1 MALSFWL
8 PNYRQW
14 RRYFRVTQLHLTTI
28 PYELAISAIGVLVFA
43 VMAAIKAQIL
53 YVGLSMFGLYLVYLA
68 ILVWK
73 DSQLSKRESCS
84 LLENHHL
91 LDVEGPALSEF
102 TCKESTVKHEGTIFE
117 RNCNDKPDEETIKY
131 KEMYTSQQK
140 NQPLRSGVNSM
151 AEPHGSANDNGTLVR
166 KEKSN
171 NYPTTI
177 KGVLD
182 VIKRRTFTRSS
193 GMVWV
198 RKLIYLLELPVIFM
212 M

>member
-1 MALSFWL
+1 LD
-8 PNYRQW
+8 
-14 RRYFRVTQLHLTTI
+14 LTTI

-43 VMAAIKAQIL
+43 MMAAIKAQIL

-73 DSQLSKRESCS
+73 DSQLSQRESCS

-117 RNCNDKPDEETIKY
+117 KTSNDKPDEESIKY
-131 KEMYTSQQK
+131 KEM
-140 NQPLRSGVNSM
+140 
-151 AEPHGSANDNGTLVR
+151 NGTLVR

-182 VIKRRTFTRSS
+182 VIKRRTVSRSS